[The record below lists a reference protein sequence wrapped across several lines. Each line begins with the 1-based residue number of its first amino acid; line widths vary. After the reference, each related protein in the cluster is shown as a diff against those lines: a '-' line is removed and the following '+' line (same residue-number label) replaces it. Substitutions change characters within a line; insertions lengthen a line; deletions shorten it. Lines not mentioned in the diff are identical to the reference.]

1 MEKQRIKNFTD
12 TRFMTAKEKER
23 VLKNWNTFLKNGLKI
38 ENFTKRLYN
47 HLHLHCGY
55 IAHYNLHGFYSTYFE
70 VGCDVQRFF
79 ELFCLNINGLY
90 GGGDYRDLNTAMLLA
105 YQDFKTIIQAEA
117 ERDIN
122 DHLDIFE
129 AGLKRARTD
138 KKFAKELLS
147 RIRL

>member
-1 MEKQRIKNFTD
+1 MEKQRINNFTD

-23 VLKNWNTFLKNGLKI
+23 VLKNWNTFLKNGLKK

-70 VGCDVQRFF
+70 AGCDVQRFF
-79 ELFCLNINGLY
+79 ELFCSNINGFC
-90 GGGDYRDLNTAMLLA
+90 GGGDFGDLNTAMLLA
-105 YQDFKTIIQAEA
+105 YQDFKGIIQAEA

-138 KKFAKELLS
+138 KKFAEELLS